1 MQESPLLSETN
12 ALLKRLLQLE
22 DDQRAE
28 AESAKREFEARF
40 SKPLIDKEEEA
51 ESASKTIEESTKKM
65 REQMEKSR
73 LKEEEFRAAVVSEY
87 QEQTRLLREIL
98 EIVKR

>member
-1 MQESPLLSETN
+1 MQDSPLLVETN
-12 ALLKRLLQLE
+12 ALLQRLLQLE

-28 AESAKREFEARF
+28 AERAKKEFEERF
-40 SKPLIDKEEEA
+40 SRPLVDRDEEA
-51 ESASKTIEESTKKM
+51 ESANKTIEESTKKM
-65 REQMEKSR
+65 REQMEESR
-73 LKEEEFRAAVVSEY
+73 RKEEEFRAAVISEY